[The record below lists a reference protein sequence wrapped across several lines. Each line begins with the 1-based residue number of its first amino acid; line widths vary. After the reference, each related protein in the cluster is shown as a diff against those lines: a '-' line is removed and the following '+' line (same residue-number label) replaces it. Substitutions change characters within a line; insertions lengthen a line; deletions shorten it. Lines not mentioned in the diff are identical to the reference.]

1 MVPRGRRPRRFP
13 PDDDDF
19 PPLPSNVS
27 LVELTCLP
35 GRGGGAPQNRKCLV
49 DRDDAVPGF
58 RTENLM
64 CLGRAYEDPREAPLS
79 TETPRTR
86 RCLVLAGEA
95 RLSGRR
101 MMPPEVAEAVR
112 RVLEGEPWTAREM
125 SAAETAAYFEAEL
138 RKELSKLDADVLEQL
153 VGGERGG
160 RSADFIDDM
169 TSDFERTLHRRF
181 KDPVIRE
188 LKKRVKRKVLSNLSN
203 LYWQKR
209 FR

>member
-1 MVPRGRRPRRFP
+1 M
-13 PDDDDF
+13 
-19 PPLPSNVS
+19 S

-35 GRGGGAPQNRKCLV
+35 RRSGLPQNRKCLA
-49 DRDDAVPGF
+49 DRTDAVPAEF
-58 RTENLM
+58 PTEDLM
-64 CLGRAYEDPREAPLS
+64 CLRKAYADPREAPLS

-101 MMPPEVAEAVR
+101 LPPQVEAVVR
-112 RVLEGEPWTAREM
+112 RVVGNAAEDAKEM
-125 SAAETAAYFEAEL
+125 SDSEAADYFEAEL
-138 RKELSKLDADVLEQL
+138 RRELSKLDADVLDEL
-153 VGGERGG
+153 RGG
-160 RSADFIDDM
+160 GREGRPADFGGDGLIDEI
-169 TSDFERTLHRRF
+169 TKDFERILHRRF